1 VSLTHLFFD
10 AGNTLVYVNL
20 GFVSEALAKRGMS
33 VSADV
38 LWAAEPR
45 ARIKLDDPGVVKS
58 TTDIERWTLYFE
70 SILADVGAD
79 GLAKDV
85 LAEMRAYHSKSNLW
99 EVVPLEVRTAL
110 DALRGRFRMS
120 VISNANGTV
129 RDKLERVGLAGYFET
144 ILDSHEEG
152 VEKPDPAIFR
162 RAMERLGASPDDSL
176 YVGDMYHIDVVG
188 ARAAGMEAVL
198 IDPAGHHAD
207 KDVRRVSTL
216 AELPALLA
224 ANRTG

>member
-1 VSLTHLFFD
+1 MTLTHIYFD

-20 GFVSEALAKRGMS
+20 GFVSEALARRGVS
-33 VSADV
+33 VSTAA
-38 LWAAEPR
+38 LWSAEHR
-45 ARIKLDDPGVVKS
+45 VRVELDDPGVVKA
-58 TTDIERWTLYFE
+58 TNDIGRWNLYFE
-70 SILADVGAD
+70 KILALTGVGEVA
-79 GLAKDV
+79 ADV
-85 LAEMRAYHSKSNLW
+85 LREMRAYHSKSNLW
-99 EVVPLEVRTAL
+99 EVVPPEVRTSL

-162 RAMERLGASPDDSL
+162 RAMERTGAAPSESL

-198 IDPAGHHAD
+198 LDPAGHHAG
-207 KDVRRVSTL
+207 KDVRR
-216 AELPALLA
+216 LPTIAGLPDLID
-224 ANRTG
+224 GLS